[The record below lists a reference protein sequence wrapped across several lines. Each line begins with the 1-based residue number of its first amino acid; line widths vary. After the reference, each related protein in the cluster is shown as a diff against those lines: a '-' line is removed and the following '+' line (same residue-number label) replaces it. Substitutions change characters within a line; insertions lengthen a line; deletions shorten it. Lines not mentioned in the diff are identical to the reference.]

1 MRMIKGSI
9 ENILSKE
16 VINAADSDD
25 YLHITLTDKDNIID
39 AMDKVRSAH
48 PNVMQL
54 EFERD
59 TKGNTKGEYEATG
72 VGTKPDNELF
82 YDFYKLQNGVEIDS
96 EKAELVDSILE
107 EVKEN

>member
-1 MRMIKGSI
+1 
-9 ENILSKE
+9 
-16 VINAADSDD
+16 
-25 YLHITLTDKDNIID
+25 
-39 AMDKVRSAH
+39 
-48 PNVMQL
+48 MQL

-59 TKGNTKGEYEATG
+59 MKGNTTGVYEAAG

-96 EKAELVDSILE
+96 EKAELVDLILE